1 MASGMPPSRW
11 RYTAAASDGST
22 VSGEIDAA
30 TERDAVDALRR
41 RALWAVDLAPLDAR
55 RAQAVTRATTGR
67 SAYDA
72 DANTESATADAV
84 GGRAPWLST
93 FSARWRGT
101 ADADLAVTVR
111 AISTLLAAG
120 VPLSRTL
127 NYAERSSTS
136 LPHRQGFGRL
146 YAAVQRGESLSAAVA
161 SVDAFPVIFAPLIA
175 AGEGSG
181 TLDASVALLATYL
194 ERRDALR
201 TRIQSA
207 LVYPALLAIA
217 SVAGLLVILIVVVPR
232 FAGLIFDSGGMLPW
246 STRVLMGL
254 STAVVD
260 WWWLLAL
267 LAGVAALTV
276 DRGRRNAAWQRRWH
290 ATRLRWPWIG
300 TFERTHAAARYTGT
314 LAVGLRAGVPLLTS
328 MSLARAVV
336 TNQQLAARLADAEVE
351 VRQGSSLSSAIS
363 GLLPSLSERLL
374 EAGEVSGDLAGMAA
388 RAGDAADEA
397 LQRTLTQG
405 VALIEPILILGFG
418 GLVGFVALALLQA
431 IYGLNAS
438 VL

>member
-1 MASGMPPSRW
+1 MPGVMPPTRW
-11 RYTAAASDGST
+11 RYTAATSDGST
-22 VSGEIDAA
+22 VRGEIDAA

-41 RALWAVDLAPLDAR
+41 RALWAVEMAPLDAR
-55 RAQAVTRATTGR
+55 QTQASDR
-67 SAYDA
+67 SANGTDGSGVTASPVRGDA
-72 DANTESATADAV
+72 
-84 GGRAPWLST
+84 RWLSNV
-93 FSARWRGT
+93 SARWRGT

-111 AISTLLAAG
+111 AVSTLLAAG
-120 VPLSRTL
+120 VPLSRAL
-127 NYAERSSTS
+127 SYAERSSAS
-136 LPHRQGFGRL
+136 QPHRQGFGRL
-146 YAAVQRGESLSAAVA
+146 YAAVQRGDSLSAAVA
-161 SVDAFPVIFAPLIA
+161 TVDAFPVIFAPLIA

-181 TLDASVALLATYL
+181 TLDASLALLATYL

-201 TRIQSA
+201 TRIRSA
-207 LVYPALLAIA
+207 LVYPTLLAIA
-217 SVAGLLVILIVVVPR
+217 SVAGILVILVVVVPR
-232 FAGLIFDSGGMLPW
+232 FAGLIFESGGALPW
-246 STRVLMGL
+246 STRALMGL
-254 STAVVD
+254 STAVVE

-267 LAGVAALTV
+267 LAVVSALVV
-276 DRGRRNAAWQRRWH
+276 DRGRRNPAWQRAWH
-290 ATRLRWPWIG
+290 AKRLGWPWIG
-300 TFERTHAAARYTGT
+300 SFERTHAAARYTGT

-328 MSLARAVV
+328 MTLARAVV
-336 TNQQLAARLADAEVE
+336 TNRQLATRLAEAELE
-351 VRQGSSLSSAIS
+351 VRQGRSLSSAIS
-363 GLLPSLSERLL
+363 GLLPPLSERLL